1 MSGETR
7 WASLILAI
15 AIATNPAVAQTTF
28 AGIVGTVRDSSGAV
42 VTGLKVTV
50 NNKATGEQFSQATNE
65 LGIYEFTTLKP
76 GTYTVHAE
84 QAGFRPVDVQ
94 GIALQMD
101 HVDITIEVGQTTE
114 AIEVQASAPVL
125 ATNTTDIGQV
135 ISNQKISVL
144 PLNGR
149 NFLQLATLAN
159 GVVLTGSGDSAG
171 PNFESE
177 GGRTNTN
184 SYLINGVET
193 RIQRNGTYGIN
204 LSVDAISGARKSCRT
219 RFQPNAAGAPPS

>member
-7 WASLILAI
+7 WASLILAV
-15 AIATNPAVAQTTF
+15 AIAANPAIAQTTF

-50 NNKATGEQFSQATNE
+50 NNKATGEQSSQATNE
-65 LGIYEFTTLKP
+65 LGIYGFTTLKP

-94 GIALQMD
+94 GIAVQINQTAR
-101 HVDITIEVGQTTE
+101 VDITIEVGQTTE

-159 GVVLTGSGDSAG
+159 GG
-171 PNFESE
+171 
-177 GGRTNTN
+177 
-184 SYLINGVET
+184 
-193 RIQRNGTYGIN
+193 
-204 LSVDAISGARKSCRT
+204 
-219 RFQPNAAGAPPS
+219 